1 MPINIAVAGKGG
13 TGKTTTTGLI
23 IDYLRKN
30 HKEKGPILAIDA
42 DANANLNEVLGEE
55 VECTIGKMREKVARE
70 MKNLSGLEKNQYLE
84 YNVQSAIVE
93 AIGYDL
99 IVMGRPEGPGC
110 YCFVNNLLRDYIDVL
125 AKNYAF
131 VVMDNE
137 AGMEHISRKTTRDV
151 DALLIISDASRRGV
165 QAAGRIQALAREVN
179 INVKQMGLIVTKAP
193 DGKLDA
199 GIEEEIKK
207 QDLNLLGVIP
217 MDPQVYAYDCAGK
230 PTVDLPEDSLAKQ
243 EVKRIMQK
251 IGL

>member
-243 EVKRIMQK
+243 EVKKIMQK

>member
-1 MPINIAVAGKGG
+1 MPITIAVAGKGG

-30 HKEKGPILAIDA
+30 HGNDGAILAIDA

-55 VECTIGKMREKVARE
+55 VEITIGNMREKVARE
-70 MKNLSGLEKNQYLE
+70 MKNLSGLSKNQYLE

-93 AIGYDL
+93 GEGYDL

-125 AKNYAF
+125 AKNYAY

-151 DALLIISDASRRGV
+151 DVLFIVSDASRRGI
-165 QAAGRIQALAREVN
+165 QAAGRIQALVKEVK
-179 INVKQMGLIVTKAP
+179 IFVKHMGLIVTKAP
-193 DGKLDA
+193 NGVLEP
-199 GIEEEIKK
+199 GVLEEIKK
-207 QDLNLLGVIP
+207 QDLNLVGIIP
-217 MDPQVYAYDCAGK
+217 QDPDVYDYDASGK
-230 PTVDLPEDSLAKQ
+230 ATITLPEDCLAKKAVR
-243 EVKRIMQK
+243 EIMHK
-251 IGL
+251 VDL

>member
-193 DGKLDA
+193 EGKLDA
-199 GIEEEIKK
+199 GIEEEIEK

-230 PTVDLPEDSLAKQ
+230 PTVDLPDNSLAKQ
-243 EVKRIMQK
+243 EVKKIMQK
-251 IGL
+251 LGL

>member
-243 EVKRIMQK
+243 EVKKIMQK
-251 IGL
+251 LGL

>member
-93 AIGYDL
+93 AVGYDL

-243 EVKRIMQK
+243 EVKKIMQK
-251 IGL
+251 LGL